1 LANTKTAKKRIKVI
15 ENRTLRNASI
25 KSYLRTFIR
34 KFENGLATA
43 TEEENRS
50 ALKKAVVIIDKAT
63 AKGILHKNNAARKKS
78 RLTRAFNKKVG

>member
-1 LANTKTAKKRIKVI
+1 MANTKTAKKRIKII

-34 KFENGLATA
+34 KFENGLTNA

-50 ALKKAVVIIDKAT
+50 ALKKAVVIIDKAVS
-63 AKGILHKNNAARKKS
+63 KGILHKNNAARKKS
-78 RLTRAFNKKVG
+78 GLMRAFNKKVG